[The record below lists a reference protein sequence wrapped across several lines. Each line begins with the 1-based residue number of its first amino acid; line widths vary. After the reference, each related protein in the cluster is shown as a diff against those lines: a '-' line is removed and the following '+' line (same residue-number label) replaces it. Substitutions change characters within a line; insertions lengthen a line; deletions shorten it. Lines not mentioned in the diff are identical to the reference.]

1 MNLEDRNALIRYR
14 MGNAWDTLKQAE
26 TLYDGRHFLG
36 VVNRAYYAIFY
47 ATLAILLT
55 KSLGSSKH
63 KGVISLFDK
72 YFVKEGEVDV
82 PWSKM
87 LHKSFERRRSGDY
100 DDWATVDEKEAKEL
114 LDNAQEF
121 VQWAQNW
128 LTERKYLRDNS
139 TQLKRD

>member
-1 MNLEDRNALIRYR
+1 MNPEDRNALICYR
-14 MGNAWDTLKQAE
+14 IENALDTLKQAE
-26 TLYDGRHFLG
+26 TLYDGKHFLG

-72 YFVKEGEVDV
+72 YFVKEGEVNV
-82 PWSKM
+82 QWSKM

-114 LDNAQEF
+114 LDNAREF

-128 LTERKYLRDNS
+128 LIERKYLKDSS
-139 TQLKRD
+139 THLKSD